1 MRGPVRARQPRHVAM
16 PRPPLSHSRTS
27 SVCVAFISTGSSA
40 WRRGTR
46 HSGPPHPLIGVV
58 DGPETWSDAAAPS
71 APPMAQPAPLCM
83 SRGQARTARAP
94 SCRWCPLPSSF
105 SHWGGW
111 LYSSARQRHWLGP
124 QKNVYFQIEATE
136 TETPPPWPLPLP
148 LNNSSASKIR
158 RLFGT

>member
-1 MRGPVRARQPRHVAM
+1 MTHVAM

-27 SVCVAFISTGSSA
+27 SVCVASISTGTSA

-58 DGPETWSDAAAPS
+58 DGPETWSDAASPS
-71 APPMAQPAPLCM
+71 APPRAQPAPLCT

-105 SHWGGW
+105 SHRRMTIPAQDKDID
-111 LYSSARQRHWLGP
+111 LVSKRTFISKSRP
-124 QKNVYFQIEATE
+124 QKQK
-136 TETPPPWPLPLP
+136 LPLP
-148 LNNSSASKIR
+148 DLCHSHRIIPQPPQ
-158 RLFGT
+158 